1 MTERAKSYPLQLV
14 SDPVDWDPSTH
25 DFTRHREIVTMLI
38 GRCASLQ
45 TRDALVVHNLRICSP
60 LLAIRHINILVQI
73 PPTIIVGIFEMA
85 PNLECA
91 WVAVE
96 EESPSAWKSAATVT
110 LSELRTMV
118 VIWDGREPSNLFDRL
133 NLPKLENLAL
143 MTDGWGLTANTT
155 SCASVENMLERSLAS
170 LKTFFANVPITEQ
183 SLSNII
189 QMSPSLWVLN
199 LQDPADR
206 AFSAS
211 LVRKC
216 TPFSDRFQYWLP
228 NIKRFRI
235 CSDCESEG
243 DQNIFD
249 MAAFTFMVELR
260 ATPRGSLEKVRLEG
274 YGEPLPP
281 SWLRS
286 FGRLRGLTE
295 VVTIVYDGK
304 LFVVNFLGAHAY

>member
-1 MTERAKSYPLQLV
+1 
-14 SDPVDWDPSTH
+14 
-25 DFTRHREIVTMLI
+25 MLI

-60 LLAIRHINILVQI
+60 LLAMRHINILVQI

-110 LSELRTMV
+110 LNELRTMV

-143 MTDGWGLTANTT
+143 MTDGWALTANTT

-170 LKTFFANVPITEQ
+170 LKTFFASLPITEQ

-189 QMSPSLWVLN
+189 QMSPSLWALN

-206 AFSAS
+206 GVFCISRQKMHS
-211 LVRKC
+211 
-216 TPFSDRFQYWLP
+216 
-228 NIKRFRI
+228 I
-235 CSDCESEG
+235 
-243 DQNIFD
+243 
-249 MAAFTFMVELR
+249 LR
-260 ATPRGSLEKVRLEG
+260 
-274 YGEPLPP
+274 
-281 SWLRS
+281 
-286 FGRLRGLTE
+286 
-295 VVTIVYDGK
+295 
-304 LFVVNFLGAHAY
+304 